1 MKLAGLVLLLIG
13 LIGFGFSFSITGLI
27 GFGVCI
33 ISIILVIAGIFTMI
47 RSKNAVNVLILIKIK
62 AALSSFGKAAFFIF
76 LAKFS
81 YDFLLISFEQVPRR
95 PPPYS
100 LQFEAHR

>member
-33 ISIILVIAGIFTMI
+33 ISIILVIAGIFAMI

-62 AALSSFGKAAFFIF
+62 SC
-76 LAKFS
+76 
-81 YDFLLISFEQVPRR
+81 LIIIW
-95 PPPYS
+95 
-100 LQFEAHR
+100 

>member
-47 RSKNAVNVLILIKIK
+47 RSKKRRNVLIPIKIK
-62 AALSSFGKAAFFIF
+62 SCFI
-76 LAKFS
+76 
-81 YDFLLISFEQVPRR
+81 IIW
-95 PPPYS
+95 
-100 LQFEAHR
+100 

>member
-76 LAKFS
+76 WPSSPTIFC
-81 YDFLLISFEQVPRR
+81 
-95 PPPYS
+95 
-100 LQFEAHR
+100 

>member
-47 RSKNAVNVLILIKIK
+47 RSKK
-62 AALSSFGKAAFFIF
+62 
-76 LAKFS
+76 
-81 YDFLLISFEQVPRR
+81 RR
-95 PPPYS
+95 K
-100 LQFEAHR
+100 R

>member
-13 LIGFGFSFSITGLI
+13 LIGFGFSFCITGLI

-47 RSKNAVNVLILIKIK
+47 RSKKRRK
-62 AALSSFGKAAFFIF
+62 R
-76 LAKFS
+76 S
-81 YDFLLISFEQVPRR
+81 YS
-95 PPPYS
+95 Y
-100 LQFEAHR
+100 